1 MKSILL
7 INKGDTIMLKT
18 SIIERL
24 NDLTSKEYVVD
35 LMRVKGYSIKTAIVY
50 SDFLTLQFHC
60 GNELLF
66 NRYSKIIDVTKGNFT
81 KNIKLEDLEE
91 LYNQIKET
99 LEVAKMA
106 KPEADEAKSEEVEE
120 ECSRRPKEFDWEITP
135 GGMPFFYNIY
145 HPEVSVKL
153 PRKFA
158 MLQGLIENPPYID
171 TAKFRNGELIEL
183 VLEDKRYT
191 LHQYNGI
198 WKINDN
204 YFEIKEYYDS
214 ILNLV
219 ERIKNHIS
227 EY

>member
-1 MKSILL
+1 
-7 INKGDTIMLKT
+7 MLKT
-18 SIIERL
+18 TITQRL
-24 NDLTSKEYVVD
+24 DNFTSKEYVVD

-50 SDFLTLQFHC
+50 SDFITLQFHC

-66 NRYSKIIDVTKGNFT
+66 NRYSKTIDVTKGNFT
-81 KNIKLEDLEE
+81 KNIKVEDLEE
-91 LYNQIKET
+91 LYNQLKET
-99 LEVAKMA
+99 LEVAKTA
-106 KPEADEAKSEEVEE
+106 KPEVEAEPEEKMVKE
-120 ECSRRPKEFDWEITP
+120 ECSGRPREFDWEITP

-153 PRKFA
+153 PREFA

-171 TAKFRNGELIEL
+171 TAKFRNGELTEL

-198 WKINDN
+198 WKINGN
-204 YFEIKEYYDS
+204 YFEKKEYYDS
-214 ILNLV
+214 ILKLV
-219 ERIKNHIS
+219 ERIKKHIG